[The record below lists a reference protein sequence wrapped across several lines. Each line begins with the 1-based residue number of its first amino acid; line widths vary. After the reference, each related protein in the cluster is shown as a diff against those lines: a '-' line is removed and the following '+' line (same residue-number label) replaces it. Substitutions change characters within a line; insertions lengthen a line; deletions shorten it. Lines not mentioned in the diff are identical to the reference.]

1 MVLTGEK
8 GNTDSPRQQ
17 ARRERPA
24 AGVRGGSFTLIE
36 LPAVSAIIAS
46 LAALLLLPVWAKA
59 KGQAQKIQSVNNLRQ
74 IVRGIGREAS
84 DE

>member
-1 MVLTGEK
+1 
-8 GNTDSPRQQ
+8 
-17 ARRERPA
+17 
-24 AGVRGGSFTLIE
+24 
-36 LPAVSAIIAS
+36 VSAIIAS